1 MMNRLYFNFL
11 IVFAALAVAGC
22 SLKQTPRQQPESVD
36 TIPMLVMQVQK
47 CSRLYTAEYKMHK
60 IITHDDEIRMKGK
73 FLNQDYDV
81 ALPMGSR
88 KIAIPIDA
96 TVKAYID
103 LSSFSEKNVRRVGDK
118 IDVTLPDPRVEM
130 TSSRINHGEIRKY
143 VALTRQNF
151 SDKEMAGYEQQG
163 RQAIINDIPQTG
175 IMEMAKESAARVMV
189 PFFVGMGFN
198 EKDITISFR
207 KDFSDN
213 EIKKMIVTAS
223 DAERI

>member
-1 MMNRLYFNFL
+1 MMNRLYFDFL

-47 CSRLYTAEYKMHK
+47 CSRLYTAEYKMNK

-118 IDVTLPDPRVEM
+118 IDVTLPDPRIEM

>member
-22 SLKQTPRQQPESVD
+22 SRKQTPRQQPEYVD
-36 TIPMLVMQVQK
+36 TIPMLMMQVQK

-118 IDVTLPDPRVEM
+118 IDVTLPDPRIEM

-223 DAERI
+223 DAERK

>member
-22 SLKQTPRQQPESVD
+22 SRKQTPRQQPEYVD

-103 LSSFSEKNVRRVGDK
+103 LSSFSEKNVRRFGNK
-118 IDVTLPDPRVEM
+118 IDVTLPDPRIEM

-223 DAERI
+223 DAERK

>member
-22 SLKQTPRQQPESVD
+22 SWKQTPRQQPESVD

-118 IDVTLPDPRVEM
+118 IDVTLPDPRIEM

>member
-22 SLKQTPRQQPESVD
+22 SRKLTPRQQPESVD

-118 IDVTLPDPRVEM
+118 IDVTLPDPRIEM

>member
-22 SLKQTPRQQPESVD
+22 SRKQTTRQQPESVD

-118 IDVTLPDPRVEM
+118 IDVTLPDPRIEM

-207 KDFSDN
+207 KDFSYN

-223 DAERI
+223 DAERK

>member
-1 MMNRLYFNFL
+1 MMNRLYFDFL

-22 SLKQTPRQQPESVD
+22 SRKLTPRQQPESVD

-118 IDVTLPDPRVEM
+118 IDVTLPDPRIEM

>member
-22 SLKQTPRQQPESVD
+22 SRKQTPRQQPEYVD

-118 IDVTLPDPRVEM
+118 IDVTLPDPRIEM

-207 KDFSDN
+207 KAFSDN

-223 DAERI
+223 DAERK

>member
-22 SLKQTPRQQPESVD
+22 SRKQTTRQQPEYVD

-118 IDVTLPDPRVEM
+118 IDVTLPDPRIEM

-151 SDKEMAGYEQQG
+151 SDKEMASYEQQG

-223 DAERI
+223 DAERK

>member
-22 SLKQTPRQQPESVD
+22 SRKQTPRQQPEYVD

-118 IDVTLPDPRVEM
+118 IDVTLPAPRIEM

-223 DAERI
+223 DAERK

>member
-22 SLKQTPRQQPESVD
+22 SRKQTPRQQPEYVD

-118 IDVTLPDPRVEM
+118 IDVTLPDPRIEM

-175 IMEMAKESAARVMV
+175 IMEVAKESAARVMV

-223 DAERI
+223 DAERK

>member
-22 SLKQTPRQQPESVD
+22 SRKQTPRQQPEYVD

-118 IDVTLPDPRVEM
+118 IDVTLPDPRIEM

-163 RQAIINDIPQTG
+163 RQAIINDILQTG

-223 DAERI
+223 DAERK

>member
-11 IVFAALAVAGC
+11 IVFTALAVAGC
-22 SLKQTPRQQPESVD
+22 SRKQTPRQQPKSVD

-118 IDVTLPDPRVEM
+118 IDVTLPDPRIEM

-198 EKDITISFR
+198 ERDITISFR

-223 DAERI
+223 DAERK

>member
-22 SLKQTPRQQPESVD
+22 SRKQTPRQQPEYVD

-103 LSSFSEKNVRRVGDK
+103 LSSFSEKNVRRIGDK
-118 IDVTLPDPRVEM
+118 IDVTLPDPRIEM

-163 RQAIINDIPQTG
+163 RQAIINDIPQMG

-223 DAERI
+223 DAERK

>member
-22 SLKQTPRQQPESVD
+22 SRKQTPRQQPEYVD
-36 TIPMLVMQVQK
+36 TIPILVMQVQK

-73 FLNQDYDV
+73 FLNQDYNV

-103 LSSFSEKNVRRVGDK
+103 LSSFSEKNVRRIGDK
-118 IDVTLPDPRVEM
+118 IDVTLPDPRIEM

-223 DAERI
+223 DAERK

>member
-22 SLKQTPRQQPESVD
+22 SRKQTPRQQPEYVD
-36 TIPMLVMQVQK
+36 TIPILVMQVQK

-73 FLNQDYDV
+73 FLNQDYDM

-118 IDVTLPDPRVEM
+118 IDVTLPDPRIEM

-223 DAERI
+223 DAERK

>member
-22 SLKQTPRQQPESVD
+22 SRKQTPRQQPEYVD

-88 KIAIPIDA
+88 KIAIPIDT

-118 IDVTLPDPRVEM
+118 IDVTLPDPRIEM

-223 DAERI
+223 DAERK

>member
-22 SLKQTPRQQPESVD
+22 SRKQTPRQQPEYVD
-36 TIPMLVMQVQK
+36 TIPMLVMQMQK

-118 IDVTLPDPRVEM
+118 IDVTLPDPRIEM

-223 DAERI
+223 DAERK

>member
-22 SLKQTPRQQPESVD
+22 SRKLTPRQQPESVD

-103 LSSFSEKNVRRVGDK
+103 LSSFSEKNVHRVGDK
-118 IDVTLPDPRVEM
+118 IDVTLPDPRIEM

-223 DAERI
+223 DAERK

>member
-22 SLKQTPRQQPESVD
+22 SRKQTPRQQPEYVD

-73 FLNQDYDV
+73 FLNQDYNV

-118 IDVTLPDPRVEM
+118 IDVTLPDPRIEM

-223 DAERI
+223 DAERK

>member
-22 SLKQTPRQQPESVD
+22 SRKQTPRQQPEYVD

-118 IDVTLPDPRVEM
+118 IDVTLPDPRIEM

-151 SDKEMAGYEQQG
+151 SDKEMADYEQQG
-163 RQAIINDIPQTG
+163 RQAVINDIPQTG

-223 DAERI
+223 DAERK

>member
-22 SLKQTPRQQPESVD
+22 SRKQTPRQQPEYID

-118 IDVTLPDPRVEM
+118 IDVTLPDPRIEM

-223 DAERI
+223 DAERK

>member
-22 SLKQTPRQQPESVD
+22 SRKQTPRQQPEYVD

-103 LSSFSEKNVRRVGDK
+103 LSSFSEKNVRRIGNK
-118 IDVTLPDPRVEM
+118 IDVTLPDPRIEM

-223 DAERI
+223 DAERK

>member
-11 IVFAALAVAGC
+11 IVFAALAVVGC
-22 SLKQTPRQQPESVD
+22 SRKQTPRQQPESVD

-118 IDVTLPDPRVEM
+118 IDVTLPDPRIEM
-130 TSSRINHGEIRKY
+130 TSSRINHSEIRKY

-223 DAERI
+223 DAERK

>member
-22 SLKQTPRQQPESVD
+22 SRKQTPRQQPEYVD
-36 TIPMLVMQVQK
+36 TIPILVMQVQK
-47 CSRLYTAEYKMHK
+47 CLRLYTAEYKMHK

-118 IDVTLPDPRVEM
+118 IDVTLPDPRIEM

-223 DAERI
+223 DAERK

>member
-22 SLKQTPRQQPESVD
+22 SQKQTPRQQPESVD

-118 IDVTLPDPRVEM
+118 IDVTLPDPRIEM

>member
-22 SLKQTPRQQPESVD
+22 SRKQTPQQQPESVD

-73 FLNQDYDV
+73 FLNQDYNV

-96 TVKAYID
+96 TV
-103 LSSFSEKNVRRVGDK
+103 
-118 IDVTLPDPRVEM
+118 PDPRIEM

-223 DAERI
+223 DAERK

>member
-22 SLKQTPRQQPESVD
+22 SRKQTLRQQPESVD

-103 LSSFSEKNVRRVGDK
+103 LSSFSKKNVRRVGDK
-118 IDVTLPDPRVEM
+118 IDVTLPDPRIEM

-163 RQAIINDIPQTG
+163 RQAIINDIPQTD

-223 DAERI
+223 DAERK

>member
-22 SLKQTPRQQPESVD
+22 SRKQTPRQQPEYVD
-36 TIPMLVMQVQK
+36 TIPILVMQVQK

-73 FLNQDYDV
+73 FLNQDYNV

-118 IDVTLPDPRVEM
+118 IDVTLPDPRIEM

-223 DAERI
+223 DAERK

>member
-22 SLKQTPRQQPESVD
+22 SRKQTPRQQPEYVD

-118 IDVTLPDPRVEM
+118 IDVTLPDPRIEM

-163 RQAIINDIPQTG
+163 RQAIINDIPQMG

-189 PFFVGMGFN
+189 PFFVGIGFN

-223 DAERI
+223 DAERK

>member
-22 SLKQTPRQQPESVD
+22 SRKQTPLQQPESVD

-118 IDVTLPDPRVEM
+118 IDVTLPDPRIEM

-223 DAERI
+223 DAERK

>member
-22 SLKQTPRQQPESVD
+22 SRKQTPRQLPESVD

-60 IITHDDEIRMKGK
+60 IITHDDQIRMKGK

-118 IDVTLPDPRVEM
+118 IDVTLPDPRIEM

>member
-1 MMNRLYFNFL
+1 MNRLYFNFL

-22 SLKQTPRQQPESVD
+22 SRKQTPRQQPEYVD

-73 FLNQDYDV
+73 FLNQDYNV

-118 IDVTLPDPRVEM
+118 IDVTLPDPRIEM

-213 EIKKMIVTAS
+213 EIKKMIVTAR
-223 DAERI
+223 DAERK

>member
-22 SLKQTPRQQPESVD
+22 SRKQTPRQQPEYVD

-118 IDVTLPDPRVEM
+118 IDVTLPDPRIVM

-223 DAERI
+223 DAERK

>member
-22 SLKQTPRQQPESVD
+22 SRKQTPRQQLESVD

-118 IDVTLPDPRVEM
+118 IDVTLPDPRIEM

-223 DAERI
+223 DAERK

>member
-1 MMNRLYFNFL
+1 MMNRIYFNFL

-22 SLKQTPRQQPESVD
+22 SRKQTPRQQPEYVD

-103 LSSFSEKNVRRVGDK
+103 LSSFSEKNVRRIGDK
-118 IDVTLPDPRVEM
+118 IDVTLPDPRIEM

-143 VALTRQNF
+143 VALTRQDF

-223 DAERI
+223 DAERK

>member
-22 SLKQTPRQQPESVD
+22 SRKQTPRQQPEYVD

-103 LSSFSEKNVRRVGDK
+103 LSLFSEKNVRRVGDK
-118 IDVTLPDPRVEM
+118 IDVTLPDPRIEM

-223 DAERI
+223 DAERK

>member
-118 IDVTLPDPRVEM
+118 IDVTLPDPRIEM

-163 RQAIINDIPQTG
+163 RQAIINDIPQTD

>member
-118 IDVTLPDPRVEM
+118 IDVTLPDPRIEM

>member
-1 MMNRLYFNFL
+1 MNRLYFNFL

-22 SLKQTPRQQPESVD
+22 SRKQTPQQQPESVD

-73 FLNQDYDV
+73 FLNQDYNV

-118 IDVTLPDPRVEM
+118 IDVTLPDPRIEM

-223 DAERI
+223 DAERK